1 MNCVT
6 KVSSKET
13 GVNVLGAEGYGRL
26 LRMGETTLARCL
38 ATRNNN
44 FNLLRLVAASLVIY
58 AHSFPLLLG
67 PSSGPGG
74 GPADWFYDWTGIIA
88 GGLAVQAFFVMSGI
102 MVAQSFERSPTIW
115 VFIRAR
121 VLRIYPALIVCV
133 LICALVLG
141 PVMTSVGLTTYLS
154 DTQMWKFIAVNSSLT
169 SLEIKLFL
177 PGVFESNPIAG
188 YVNGSL
194 WTLPWEILMY
204 IGLTAVG
211 ILGLLRGSLVT
222 LTIWSCSLL
231 IYVSEAAL
239 DEPVFRHKLVI
250 CASFSS
256 YFFMGVLLYL
266 WRDRIKLNWLTLG
279 VSVAIWVLACSQLRE
294 QQLAL
299 LLYVPA
305 LAYLIINLASVP
317 GGFIRSYGRVG
328 DYSYGTYIYA
338 YPAQQLLVSLYG
350 FSSPLG
356 LCLAALLASWAL
368 AFCSWHLIESPALKY
383 K

>member
-1 MNCVT
+1 MNAISV
-6 KVSSKET
+6 
-13 GVNVLGAEGYGRL
+13 EGLDRL
-26 LRMGETTLARCL
+26 RRMGATTLARTL

-44 FNLLRLVAASLVIY
+44 FNLLRLIAASLVIY

-74 GPADWFYDWTGIIA
+74 GAADWFYDWTGIIA

-102 MVAQSFERSPTIW
+102 MVTQSFERSRTVWI
-115 VFIRAR
+115 FIRAR
-121 VLRIYPALIVCV
+121 ILRIYPALVVCV
-133 LICALVLG
+133 LLCALMLG
-141 PVMTSVGLTTYLS
+141 PAMTSVGLLNYLS
-154 DTQMWKFIAVNSSLT
+154 DARVWRFIAVNSSLT
-169 SLEIKLFL
+169 SLEIQLFL
-177 PGVFESNPIAG
+177 PGVFESNPISG

-204 IGLTAVG
+204 VGLTAAGV
-211 ILGLLRGSLVT
+211 LGLLRGSAVT
-222 LTIWSCSLL
+222 LTICLCSLL
-231 IYVSEAAL
+231 IYISEPAL
-239 DEPVFRHKLVI
+239 GEPVFRHKLVL

-256 YFFMGVLLYL
+256 YFFVGVLLYL
-266 WRDRIKLNWLTLG
+266 WRERIKLNWITLG
-279 VSVAIWVLACSQLRE
+279 VSVAVWTLACSQLRE
-294 QQLAL
+294 HPLAL

-317 GGFIRSYGRVG
+317 GGFIRGYGRFG

-338 YPAQQLLVSLYG
+338 YPVQQLLVSLYG
-350 FSSPLG
+350 FSGPLS
-356 LCLAALLASWAL
+356 LTLTALLASWAL